1 MKKIGWLCL
10 CCLLVFSF
18 VACNEK
24 EETLEGYHIG
34 ICQLVEH
41 EALDDAA
48 RGFQDALIDA
58 FGDDVTFDI
67 QNAQNDLSVCSSIIN
82 GFVTSDVDLILANST
97 TVLQAATTGT
107 EDISILG
114 TSVTAYG
121 EALAIEDFNGLVGG
135 NISGT
140 SDFAPFDEQAA
151 MIREWIP
158 EAKVIGLLYC
168 SAEVNSEYQVKE
180 MEREL
185 TALGYACEK
194 YPFSDSN
201 DLSAVCAA
209 ASSACDGI
217 FVPTDNT
224 VAANAGIIDQI
235 CRAKKVPVFGGDRG
249 ICGSCGV
256 AALAVSYYDLGY
268 VTGEM
273 AVQILKGEADI
284 AEMPIA
290 HAEPIAVYNEEICNE
305 LGLSVPDG
313 YEALPDLSN

>member
-1 MKKIGWLCL
+1 MKKTGWLCL
-10 CCLLVFSF
+10 CILLLLSLA
-18 VACNEK
+18 ACGEK
-24 EETLEGYHIG
+24 EESSEGYRIG

-48 RGFQDALIDA
+48 RGFRDALTDA
-58 FGDDVTFDI
+58 FGDDVSFDI

-107 EDISILG
+107 EDIPILG

-140 SDFAPFDEQAA
+140 SDFAPFDEQAE
-151 MIREWIP
+151 MIRDWIP
-158 EAKVIGLLYC
+158 DAKVIGLLYC
-168 SAEVNSEYQVKE
+168 SAEVNSQYQVKE

-185 TALGYACEK
+185 TALGYVCEG
-194 YPFSDSN
+194 YPFSDAN
-201 DLSAVCAA
+201 DLSSVCAA
-209 ASSACDGI
+209 ASLSCDGI

-235 CRAKKVPVFGGDRG
+235 CRPKKIPVFGGDRS

-273 AVQILKGEADI
+273 AVRILKGEDKI
-284 AEMPIA
+284 GEMPIA
-290 HAEPIAVYNEEICNE
+290 HAEPVAVYNREICNE
-305 LGLSVPDG
+305 LGFSAPEG
-313 YEALPDLSN
+313 YEALP